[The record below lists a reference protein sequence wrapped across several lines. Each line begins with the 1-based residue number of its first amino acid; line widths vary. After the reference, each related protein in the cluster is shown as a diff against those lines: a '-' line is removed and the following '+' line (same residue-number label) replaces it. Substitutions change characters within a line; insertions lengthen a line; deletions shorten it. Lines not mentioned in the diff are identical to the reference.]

1 LIYIKLSLGAA
12 WWLDTAGMRLAQY
25 RRGRAGGIRSTL
37 KKSSCAG
44 LRRGASQ
51 REDQPCPARR
61 KP

>member
-44 LRRGASQ
+44 LRRGAS
-51 REDQPCPARR
+51 
-61 KP
+61 